1 MLEHRGSRYF
11 AEKTGTEH
19 PAQRSARVIGSEA
32 EEEAGVSAGRLQ
44 RIAQILDV
52 PVTFFFSDLGKAGG
66 SQLSALL
73 DSAYSLRMVKALNR
87 IRDRQIQRNA
97 VELVE
102 AIADS
107 FD

>member
-1 MLEHRGSRYF
+1 MSQTSLGNALDLTFQQILKYEKGSNR
-11 AEKTGTEH
+11 
-19 PAQRSARVIGSEA
+19 
-32 EEEAGVSAGRLQ
+32 VSAGRLQ